1 MPSSTAA
8 CWFRL
13 FVVKWTKTVLK
24 KLLWSKLF
32 SSARVEADQKSQ
44 SIEPQRHHT
53 GAAPSGETDANG
65 ARHREQIALQE
76 QILFVFYP

>member
-1 MPSSTAA
+1 M
-8 CWFRL
+8 
-13 FVVKWTKTVLK
+13 
-24 KLLWSKLF
+24 
-32 SSARVEADQKSQ
+32 RVEADQKSQ

-76 QILFVFYP
+76 QTVCFCLLPLNSNWDTFEKQPFLIETVYRKAQ